1 MQCKSIDGFYVMETV
16 LFNMFNF
23 IIYHFL
29 NPTKKFR
36 PATTIFKVK
45 EQDENKRRFKG
56 RLSRK

>member
-16 LFNMFNF
+16 LFNRSNF

-29 NPTKKFR
+29 NSKNKFR
-36 PATTIFKVK
+36 PATIIFKVK

-56 RLSRK
+56 TLNR